1 MFMKRVAVIGTGISG
16 MACAHKIQHEVD
28 LTVFEAEIRPG
39 GHTHTVDVHDALDT
53 LPVDTGFMVYNEVT
67 YPLLTQL
74 FDELGVKTR
83 DTDMSFG
90 VQVKSDALEFS
101 GSSLSGLFSQR
112 LNLFR
117 PRFLR
122 MLKDIVRFNA
132 EGVAALEEPD
142 TVGLSLVEFV
152 RKHRFGD
159 AFLNHYLVP
168 MTSAIWSTPPDR
180 MLEFPAHT
188 LLRFMHNHGLLG
200 VKTHHQ
206 WRTVVGGSRS
216 YRDKLLAPFRHRI
229 QCGNP
234 VQSVRETESG
244 MAVRDASGRIHT
256 FDQVV
261 IATHADT
268 ALGMLEAPSR
278 LQQRLLSCFPYAANT
293 ITLHTD
299 SSVMPTSRRAWAS
312 WNYRLDPDPRGPRA
326 STHYWMNRLQH
337 LPSKIDYF
345 VSVNE
350 PGVVDRGKVL
360 REFTFDHPMFDKRAV
375 DAQFELPLLN
385 ENGKIYYCGSYF
397 RYGFHEDGLMSG
409 YAAADRLLSPS
420 ALHAELA
427 V

>member
-1 MFMKRVAVIGTGISG
+1 MKRVAVIGTGISG

-244 MAVRDASGRIHT
+244 MAVRDASGRVHT

-360 REFTFDHPMFDKRAV
+360 REFTFDHPMFDKAAAT
-375 DAQFELPLLN
+375 AQTELPKLN
-385 ENGKIYYCGSYF
+385 DNPKLYFCGSYF
-397 RYGFHEDGLMSG
+397 RYGFHEDGLLSG
-409 YAAADRLLSPS
+409 YAAARQLLNHT
-420 ALHAELA
+420 ARHAKLA